1 MSEKLNQVFHDPN
14 TGIVFISLR
23 PKTQRS
29 PKASLDCPGRVIL
42 DLDEEGDVYGLRILG
57 IAPEMVQ
64 EVFRRLKV
72 GGEASGSGRVPPAD
86 KK

>member
-1 MSEKLNQVFHDPN
+1 MAEKLNQVFHDPN

-29 PKASLDCPGRVIL
+29 PKASHECPGRVIL
-42 DLDEEGDVYGLRILG
+42 DLDEEGDVYGLRLLG
-57 IAPEMVQ
+57 VSPDAARELL
-64 EVFRRLKV
+64 RRLKV
-72 GGEASGSGRVPPAD
+72 GDAASGSGKIPAPE